1 MLIEYE
7 QLLYYKGFMERCQY
21 IFKSRGWGGAY
32 GAVGIA
38 VGIAVGSGRLLIY

>member
-21 IFKSRGWGGAY
+21 IFESREWGAPT
-32 GAVGIA
+32 ARS
-38 VGIAVGSGRLLIY
+38 GSRSGVGRLLIY